1 MHVVCRITAKRK
13 ELELCFLLLETRM
26 ESLNSLF
33 QFDLLYTPV
42 LQCTN
47 KVLAGRKKISLCFFQ
62 SSWLK
67 VLSDV
72 HLTDSFWNI

>member
-13 ELELCFLLLETRM
+13 EVELCFLLLETRM

-42 LQCTN
+42 YETKCLQEE
-47 KVLAGRKKISLCFFQ
+47 KKSPFVSFRVLG
-62 SSWLK
+62 
-67 VLSDV
+67 
-72 HLTDSFWNI
+72 